1 MLVSNKDS
9 QRNVVESLSCVWL
22 FVTPWMVARQT
33 LLSMEFS
40 QQEYWSDCHFLLHEG
55 IVRNKLHFILA
66 LVLIS
71 FLRIIRSWVIFPLSA
86 QRYICFSLS
95 RIASIET
102 EGSELPTK
110 NRSSS
115 ANAKLKIW
123 QNFNQ
128 KKKKKLLATFSLR
141 DSCQEWFPKSRIYFI
156 SPLFKISK
164 SYNFQSIWQTGSS
177 TCEASEVL
185 TKTTCVIGSYY
196 LECEHIG
203 LKKTSIWWQ
212 C

>member
-1 MLVSNKDS
+1 MLG
-9 QRNVVESLSCVWL
+9 VES
-22 FVTPWMVARQT
+22 
-33 LLSMEFS
+33 
-40 QQEYWSDCHFLLHEG
+40 Y
-55 IVRNKLHFILA
+55 
-66 LVLIS
+66 
-71 FLRIIRSWVIFPLSA
+71 
-86 QRYICFSLS
+86 SLS
-95 RIASIET
+95 LLRDTSVSHYLELLPLKLRVQNCPQKIGHPQQMQNLKYGRILT
-102 EGSELPTK
+102 
-110 NRSSS
+110 R
-115 ANAKLKIW
+115 
-123 QNFNQ
+123 